1 MDVLVLCI
9 DRDNDLG
16 RKGGVITPVVGREA
30 NIEAAL
36 KLGMSDPEDSTVN
49 TIFGGIK
56 TFDEI
61 AASGRNVEI
70 ASIAGDLKVGLISD
84 SKIASQLEDLLAR
97 LHPQGVVVVS
107 DGAEDEAILPIITSR
122 IKVEGV
128 RRVLVKQSP
137 NLESTYYLL
146 KQLFTDPKLSHTLF
160 IPPALALLMFAFF
173 SLIG

>member
-36 KLGMSDPEDSTVN
+36 KLGMSDPEDSDVN

-61 AASGRNVEI
+61 AASARDVEI

-84 SKIASQLEDLLAR
+84 SKLASQLEDLLAR
-97 LHPQGVVVVS
+97 ARGGEFTGMAAVL
-107 DGAEDEAILPIITSR
+107 DGDEGLVTLATLGAVEDPIIYL
-122 IKVEGV
+122 GGLA
-128 RRVLVKQSP
+128 RV
-137 NLESTYYLL
+137 
-146 KQLFTDPKLSHTLF
+146 SHN
-160 IPPALALLMFAFF
+160 IQRQNDDED
-173 SLIG
+173 

>member
-30 NIEAAL
+30 NVEAAL
-36 KLGMSDPEDSTVN
+36 KLGMADPEDSDVN

-56 TFDEI
+56 ALDEI
-61 AASGRNVEI
+61 NASGKSVEI

-84 SKIASQLEDLLAR
+84 SKLADQLEELLAR

-122 IKVEGV
+122 VKV
-128 RRVLVKQSP
+128 
-137 NLESTYYLL
+137 
-146 KQLFTDPKLSHTLF
+146 
-160 IPPALALLMFAFF
+160 
-173 SLIG
+173 